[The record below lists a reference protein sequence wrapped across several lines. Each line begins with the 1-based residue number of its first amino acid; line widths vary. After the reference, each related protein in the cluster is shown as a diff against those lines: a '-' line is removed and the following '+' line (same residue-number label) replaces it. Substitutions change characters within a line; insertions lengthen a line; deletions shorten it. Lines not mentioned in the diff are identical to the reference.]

1 MSAGGNIVVFIL
13 ILMFL
18 IVVHEAGHMV
28 VAKWCGMRVERFS
41 IFFGRPIVRFRRGE
55 TEYGIGWLPLGGYV
69 KITGM
74 TRDEDLP
81 AEVVPR
87 AYYAATTWKK
97 VATIFA
103 GPFVNLVVA
112 FLCFA
117 LYFWIGTPSFQ
128 PTNTV
133 DQVTPGSPAAAI
145 GLVAGDRLLTV
156 NGIALRGDDGL
167 ARGRAEL
174 QAHPGTPV
182 VVRYAHAGQ
191 VETRR
196 VTPAR
201 ATAPDG
207 QVVGRLGLQ
216 FRMDPGERVSEGLAG
231 GITTAGRYTWFLIE
245 ENVNGIGRL
254 FTSAEARDEVGSVV
268 AIGAVYN
275 EVAGDGLTEIIR
287 FIGIISLVLAIFNL
301 LPIFPLDG
309 GHILFAVLERIK
321 GSPISTRVYERSAMV
336 GWAVILV
343 VFVFALQND
352 IGRLAG
358 GGFQIR

>member
-1 MSAGGNIVVFIL
+1 MTLGWNILAFVL

-18 IVVHEAGHMV
+18 VLVHEAGHMV

-41 IFFGRPIVRFRRGE
+41 IFFGRPWLKFTRGE

-74 TRDEDLP
+74 TRDEELP
-81 AEVVPR
+81 PDVVPR
-87 AYYAATTWKK
+87 AYYSAKTWKK

-117 LYFWIGTPSFQ
+117 LYFWVGVPSLQ
-128 PTNTV
+128 ATNSV
-133 DQVTPGSPAAAI
+133 EQVTAGSPAAAI
-145 GLVAGDRLLTV
+145 GLTGGDRLLSV
-156 NGIALRGDDGL
+156 NGIATRGDEGI
-167 ARGRAEL
+167 ARARAEL
-174 QAHPGTPV
+174 QANPGKPV
-182 VVRYAHAGQ
+182 VVRYAHDGEVRTAKATLASVAG
-191 VETRR
+191 
-196 VTPAR
+196 
-201 ATAPDG
+201 PDG
-207 QVVGRLGLQ
+207 ESVGRLGVQ
-216 FRMDPGERVSEGLAG
+216 FEVVQGARDSAG
-231 GITTAGRYTWFLIE
+231 AVGGVTNAGRYTWFLIE
-245 ENVNGIGRL
+245 ENAKGIGAL
-254 FTSAEARDEVGSVV
+254 FTSSEARDQVGSVV

-287 FIGIISLVLAIFNL
+287 FIGLISLVLAIFNL

-309 GHILFAVLERIK
+309 GHILFALIEKVK

-336 GWAVILV
+336 GWAVILI

-352 IGRLAG
+352 IGRLTG
-358 GGFQIR
+358 EGFQLR